1 MFEACQRLA
10 RLFLSAKFFGSL
22 FYKTRLAFSHHKR
35 DKENRRPAVAHYQ
48 PAPPAME
55 DFPMN
60 AFHGREHT
68 DVPELLVDGNLF
80 RLRCYIDGAW
90 VEAQDGDV
98 VPVFNP
104 STGKHIGSVPKLGR
118 ADARRAI
125 EAAHAAFP
133 SWRAKTARERAA
145 ALRRWHDLMLV
156 AQEDLA
162 RLMTAEQGKPLAEAR
177 GEIAYAASFVEWF
190 AEEATRVYG
199 DVIPPHQPDK
209 RNLVFREPIG
219 VCAAITPWNFPA
231 AMITRKTAPAL
242 AVGCTVVLKPASATP
257 FSALALAELADRAG
271 IPRGVF
277 NVVTGDAAAVGTE
290 LASNPMVRKLTFT
303 GSTETGK
310 LLMQQCAGTVKK
322 LSLELGGHAPFIV
335 FDDADLDAAAE
346 GAMQS
351 KYRNAGQTCVCA
363 NRMLVQEKVY
373 DAFAATLTERV
384 RSLQVGDGMEP
395 GATIGPLINAE
406 ALAKVEDHVSD
417 AVGKGAR
424 VLIGGKRH
432 ARGGLFYEP
441 TVLADVLPSMKIT
454 REETFGP
461 VAPLYRFRN
470 DAEAVAMANDTAYGL
485 AAYFY
490 SRDVGRIFRAAEA
503 LEYGIIGVNTGMIST
518 EVAPF
523 GGMKESGIGREGGKY
538 GIDEFL
544 EIKYLCMGG
553 IL

>member
-1 MFEACQRLA
+1 
-10 RLFLSAKFFGSL
+10 
-22 FYKTRLAFSHHKR
+22 
-35 DKENRRPAVAHYQ
+35 
-48 PAPPAME
+48 
-55 DFPMN
+55 MN
-60 AFHGREHT
+60 AFYGREHA
-68 DVPELLVDGNLF
+68 DVPEFIADRNLF
-80 RLRCYIDGAW
+80 RSRCYIDGEW
-90 VEAQDGDV
+90 VAARDGGV
-98 VPVFNP
+98 IPVFNP
-104 STGKHIGSVPKLGR
+104 STGKRIGSVPKLGQ

-125 EAAHAAFP
+125 EAAHTAFP
-133 SWRAKTARERAA
+133 SWRAKTAKERAA
-145 ALRRWHDLMLV
+145 ALRRWHDLIMA

-190 AEEATRVYG
+190 AEEAKRVYG
-199 DVIPPHQPDK
+199 DVIAAASGRQAHPGAQGARRRLRGDHTLEFSGGHDHPQNRPGPCRRLHGGAQA
-209 RNLVFREPIG
+209 G
-219 VCAAITPWNFPA
+219 VGDPLLGAGA
-231 AMITRKTAPAL
+231 
-242 AVGCTVVLKPASATP
+242 G
-257 FSALALAELADRAG
+257 RAG
-271 IPRGVF
+271 RSRRNPRGVF
-277 NVVTGDAAAVGTE
+277 NVVTGDSAAIGTE
-290 LASNPMVRKLTFT
+290 LATNPMVRKLTFT

-310 LLMQQCAGTVKK
+310 LLMLQCAGTVKK

-335 FDDADLDAAAE
+335 FDDADLDAAVE
-346 GAMQS
+346 GALQS

-363 NRMLVQEKVY
+363 NRLLVQEKVY
-373 DAFAATLTERV
+373 DAFAAKLTERV
-384 RSLQVGDGMEP
+384 RSLRVGDGMEP
-395 GATIGPLINAE
+395 GVTIGPLINAE

-424 VLIGGKRH
+424 VLVGGKRH
-432 ARGGLFYEP
+432 ARGGLFFEP
-441 TVLADVLPSMKIT
+441 TVLADVIPSMKIT

-470 DAEAVAMANDTAYGL
+470 DSEAVAMANDTVYGL

-503 LEYGIIGVNTGMIST
+503 LEYGIIGINSGMIST

-553 IL
+553 MQ